1 VVEEG
6 QLVNY
11 NKAADRRDQAAAQ
24 NAREP
29 DHDEAM
35 MDPGPENLEAMIAT
49 ISPSDNNWVVFDTPP
64 WRYYAEK
71 YNAEREIEPAQCQV
85 GQDLV
90 KYLANRERD
99 CQRSQSN
106 PLCKRKNLIW
116 CRQREDLDQ
125 QYIHNVLR
133 TGLSK
138 EGGRG
143 RSSLHGQSGRWN

>member
-1 VVEEG
+1 
-6 QLVNY
+6 
-11 NKAADRRDQAAAQ
+11 
-24 NAREP
+24 
-29 DHDEAM
+29 M
-35 MDPGPENLEAMIAT
+35 MDPCPANLEAMIDT
-49 ISPSDNNWVVFDTPP
+49 ISLFDDNWVVLDTPP

-71 YNAEREIEPAQCQV
+71 YNAELETEPVHCPV

-99 CQRSQSN
+99 RKRSQSN
-106 PLCKRKNLIW
+106 PRCKQNNLVW

-125 QYIHNVLR
+125 EYIHNVLR

-143 RSSLHGQSGRWN
+143 RGSLHVQSGHRN